1 MSTELDSVLKKY
13 MARHATLLA
22 NLSRLNIK
30 EMLEMQRISLKLNE
44 IRGKRGPLNGENKST
59 KPPRRSTSA
68 YVTVTG
74 TSRKPGSRRGTR

>member
-44 IRGKRGPLNGENKST
+44 IRGNG
-59 KPPRRSTSA
+59 A
-68 YVTVTG
+68 H
-74 TSRKPGSRRGTR
+74 